1 VLIENRLDGEYNKV
15 DIAIERLKTFE
26 PKEGYWLADSG
37 GKDSCVILELAKM
50 SGVKF
55 DAHHSLTTIDP
66 PELYY
71 FIRDYHKETI
81 IDHPE
86 IPFLKLMV
94 KKGFPQR
101 QRRWCCAV
109 YKERG
114 GEGRKVITGIRWE
127 ESNKRRQRRM
137 VETCMRSKKK
147 TYLNVIIDWTEK
159 DVWEFIHKYDVPYC
173 KLYDEGFK
181 RIGCLFCPMAGK
193 MRRVEAERYPRIVK
207 IWENYF
213 QKLYDKN
220 KSEGKTNVDRWEDGK
235 AMFWWWMDNNRKS
248 HNPDQLVMFE

>member
-1 VLIENRLDGEYNKV
+1 MLIENKLDGVYNKV
-15 DIAIERLKTFE
+15 DVAIERLKTFE
-26 PKEGYWLADSG
+26 PPEGYYLADSG
-37 GKDSCVILELAKM
+37 GKDSCVILRLAEM

-71 FIRDYHKETI
+71 FIRDYHTDTK
-81 IDHPE
+81 IDHPKK
-86 IPFLKLMV
+86 PFLVEMV
-94 KKGFPQR
+94 NRGFPQR
-101 QRRWCCAV
+101 MRRWCCAD

-137 VETCMRSKKK
+137 VETCMRSKTK
-147 TYLNVIIDWTEK
+147 TYLNVIIDWTEV

-173 KLYDEGFK
+173 KLYDEGWK
-181 RIGCLFCPMAGK
+181 RIGCLLCPMGNNRK
-193 MRRVEAERYPRIVK
+193 MEAERYPRITK
-207 IWENYF
+207 IWIKYF
-213 QKLYDKN
+213 CKLYDN
-220 KSEGKTNVDRWEDGK
+220 KKAKGHTSCDRWKDGEE
-235 AMFWWWMDNNRKS
+235 MFWWWMDDKRKS